1 MLPYDVSSNPGRGE
15 KYAAMKNRELA
26 KIFYEIADYLE
37 MDNVPFKP
45 YAYQKAAITLETLKE
60 DVEEIYA
67 RGGTKSLKEIPGIG
81 RSIALKIEEYLRTG
95 HLEYYDRYK
104 EKMPIDLTEII
115 SVTGMGPKKAKILYE
130 KLGVKDLKDLE
141 AAVKAHR
148 VAPLFGFGEKTEK
161 NILEALEFLKR
172 SKGRILLGEALS
184 IAADVLE
191 RLGRLKDIEEIDMAG
206 SLRRMKETIGDIDFL
221 VVSRNPELV
230 MDTFVSLPGVIK
242 VLGKGATKSSVRMKT
257 GIDMDIR
264 VIDPQSYGAAL
275 IYFTGSKDHNI
286 SLRKI
291 AIERGFKLSEYGLFE
306 GSRLIAAQSEEE
318 IYEKLGMPWIAPEIR
333 EDRGELEAALK
344 GTLPKLIS
352 EGDIRGDL
360 HVHSNW
366 DGGANPVEE
375 IAEAAMGLGHAY
387 VGIADH
393 TKFLKIERGLDE
405 NALLERNKEIDRIN
419 DAISRSGRSFRIL
432 KGCEANIM
440 PDGSID
446 IKDEAL
452 AQLEFVIAGVH
463 SQFRM
468 TREEMTRRIVR
479 AIENPNVDIISHPT
493 GRILKQRDE
502 YEIHFEE
509 ILRAAAATGTT
520 LEINAAPDRL
530 DLNDENIIRARKAG
544 VKMIINSDSHN
555 AQQLYLARF
564 GVSQARRGWA
574 EKKDVINTWP
584 LKDLLKSFH

>member
-1 MLPYDVSSNPGRGE
+1 M
-15 KYAAMKNRELA
+15 
-26 KIFYEIADYLE
+26 
-37 MDNVPFKP
+37 
-45 YAYQKAAITLETLKE
+45 
-60 DVEEIYA
+60 
-67 RGGTKSLKEIPGIG
+67 
-81 RSIALKIEEYLRTG
+81 
-95 HLEYYDRYK
+95 
-104 EKMPIDLTEII
+104 
-115 SVTGMGPKKAKILYE
+115 
-130 KLGVKDLKDLE
+130 
-141 AAVKAHR
+141 
-148 VAPLFGFGEKTEK
+148 
-161 NILEALEFLKR
+161 
-172 SKGRILLGEALS
+172 
-184 IAADVLE
+184 
-191 RLGRLKDIEEIDMAG
+191 
-206 SLRRMKETIGDIDFL
+206 
-221 VVSRNPELV
+221 
-230 MDTFVSLPGVIK
+230 
-242 VLGKGATKSSVRMKT
+242 
-257 GIDMDIR
+257 
-264 VIDPQSYGAAL
+264 
-275 IYFTGSKDHNI
+275 
-286 SLRKI
+286 
-291 AIERGFKLSEYGLFE
+291 
-306 GSRLIAAQSEEE
+306 
-318 IYEKLGMPWIAPEIR
+318 
-333 EDRGELEAALK
+333 
-344 GTLPKLIS
+344 
-352 EGDIRGDL
+352 
-360 HVHSNW
+360 
-366 DGGANPVEE
+366 
-375 IAEAAMGLGHAY
+375 
-387 VGIADH
+387 
-393 TKFLKIERGLDE
+393 DE

-530 DLNDENIIRARKAG
+530 DLNDENIIRAKAG